1 MKHKLLLLFVS
12 GLFSL
17 VSIGQTVSG
26 TVFEVRGDSDISLPG
41 VNVYWAGSEIG
52 TASDENGKFEL
63 FKPSKYHQ
71 LVFSFVGYE
80 SDTIEISKTD
90 QEIRLVMTAA
100 KILDEIQIIRRSV
113 GTHIDRLNPILTEN
127 ITGAELCKAACC
139 NLAESFET
147 SASVDAYYSNAV
159 TGAKQIRLLGLDGT
173 YVQLLTENIPSLRG
187 LATPYGLGYIPGAWM
202 EAIQISKGTASVKNG
217 YESIAGQINVEYLK
231 PQTADKFFINAL
243 VNNAGK
249 REMNAVG
256 SVILNN
262 NLSTL
267 FLAHVEDNAQ
277 VDDYQGDGF
286 LDHPFLRQYNLL
298 NRWYYGT
305 DHFHLHVG
313 FKALIENRTTGQ
325 IDFQRGQERDIDQP
339 YGIGIDTDRYEG
351 FLKIGYTLNNDRN
364 ANFGTIFSL
373 SNHRQD
379 AFFGIRDYSGEQL
392 NYYMNLMFQTDIF
405 NASNTL
411 TTGYSLNY
419 DDYVE
424 YLNQNEYLR
433 SELVQGVFTE
443 YTYKHDDG
451 FILQAGLRLDYH
463 NLYGLLFT
471 PRIHA
476 RYSFAEHTIFRVSAG
491 KGYRSPN
498 VLAENNH
505 FLANSRTIII
515 APDLMQE
522 EAWNFGLNMTRYFS
536 VGPRQLTANI
546 EAYRTSFVN
555 QIVVDL
561 DSSVD
566 EVSFYNLDGES
577 FANNYQIEL
586 AYEIIRGLDARTAFR
601 YSDVQFS
608 LKGGAL
614 VEKPLMSRY
623 KGLITLSYA
632 TPLKKW
638 QFDLTSQF
646 NGPGRIP
653 STSSNPAE
661 YQMAESFDPYT
672 IIHAQV
678 TKYFKT
684 WNLYVGVENL
694 TDFTQEHPVL
704 AADQPFGSYFDGS
717 LIWGPLHG
725 RKFYVGFR
733 FGISR
738 EE

>member
-1 MKHKLLLLFVS
+1 MKYKLLLLFVA
-12 GLFSL
+12 GLMPL
-17 VSIGQTVSG
+17 ISIGQTVSG
-26 TVFEVRGDSDISLPG
+26 TVYEVQDDSDISLPG

-52 TASDENGKFEL
+52 TASDENGKFVL

-80 SDTIEISKTD
+80 SDTLEIRKTD
-90 QEIRLVMTAA
+90 QEIRLVMNAA
-100 KILDEIQIIRRSV
+100 KILDEVQIVRRSV
-113 GTHIDRLNPILTEN
+113 GTHIDRLNPIMTEN

-147 SASVDAYYSNAV
+147 NASVDAYYSNAV

-173 YVQLLTENIPSLRG
+173 YVQLLTENIPALRG

-217 YESIAGQINVEYLK
+217 YESIAGQINIEYLK
-231 PQTADKFFINAL
+231 PNTADKFFVNAL

-249 REMNAVG
+249 RETNIVG
-256 SVILNN
+256 SAILNED
-262 NLSTL
+262 LSTL
-267 FLAHVEDNAQ
+267 ILAHVEDNSQ
-277 VDDYQGDGF
+277 VDDHQGDGF

-298 NRWYYGT
+298 NRWFYST
-305 DHFHLHVG
+305 DHIHMHIGL
-313 FKALIENRTTGQ
+313 KALIESRTTGQ
-325 IDFQRGQERDIDQP
+325 VDFKRGQSRGIDMP

-351 FLKIGYTLNNDRN
+351 FLKLGYTFNNDRN
-364 ANFGTIFSL
+364 SSFGSIFSL
-373 SNHRQD
+373 SNHSQE
-379 AFFGIRDYSGEQL
+379 AFFGVKDYSGEQL
-392 NYYMNLMFQTDIF
+392 NYYMNLMFQTDFF
-405 NASNTL
+405 NANNTI

-424 YLNQNEYLR
+424 YLDQTNFLR
-433 SELVQGVFTE
+433 TELVQGVFAE
-443 YTYKHDDG
+443 YAYKHDDD
-451 FILQAGLRLDYH
+451 FILQTGLRLDYH
-463 NLYGLLFT
+463 NLYGILFT

-476 RYSFAEHTIFRVSAG
+476 RYSFDEHTIFRVSAG

-505 FLANSRTIII
+505 FLANSRSIII
-515 APDLMQE
+515 ASDLLQE
-522 EAWNFGLNMTRYFS
+522 EAWNFGVNMTRYFS
-536 VGPRQLTANI
+536 LGARQLTANI
-546 EAYRTSFVN
+546 EAHRTSFVN
-555 QIVVDL
+555 QIIVDL

-566 EVSFYNLDGES
+566 EVSFYNLNGES

-586 AYEIIRGLDARTAFR
+586 TYEIIRGLDARTAFR

-608 LKGGAL
+608 LKGGDL
-614 VEKPLMSRY
+614 VEKPLMSKY

-653 STSSNPAE
+653 STSSNPVE
-661 YQMAESFDPYT
+661 YQVEETFDPYT
-672 IIHAQV
+672 IIHAQI

-684 WNLYVGVENL
+684 WNVYAGVENL

-725 RKFYVGFR
+725 RKLYVGFR

>member
-1 MKHKLLLLFVS
+1 MKYKLLLLFVA
-12 GLFSL
+12 GLIPL
-17 VSIGQTVSG
+17 ISIGQTVSG
-26 TVFEVRGDSDISLPG
+26 TVYEVRDDSDISLPG

-52 TASDENGKFEL
+52 TASDENGKFVL

-80 SDTIEISKTD
+80 SDTLEISKTD
-90 QEIRLVMTAA
+90 QEIMLVMNAA
-100 KILDEIQIIRRSV
+100 KILDEVQIIRRSV
-113 GTHIDRLNPILTEN
+113 GTHIDRLNPIMTEN

-147 SASVDAYYSNAV
+147 NASVDAYYSNAV

-173 YVQLLTENIPSLRG
+173 YIQLLTENIPALRG

-217 YESIAGQINVEYLK
+217 YESIAGQINIEYLK
-231 PQTADKFFINAL
+231 PNTADKFFVNAL

-249 REMNAVG
+249 RETNIVG
-256 SVILNN
+256 SAIVNKD
-262 NLSTL
+262 LSTL
-267 FLAHVEDNAQ
+267 ILAHVEDNSQ
-277 VDDYQGDGF
+277 VDDHQGDGF

-298 NRWYYGT
+298 NRWYYST
-305 DHFHLHVG
+305 DHIHMHLG
-313 FKALIENRTTGQ
+313 LKALIESRTTGQ
-325 IDFQRGQERDIDQP
+325 VDFKRGQARDVDMP

-351 FLKIGYTLNNDRN
+351 FLKLGYTFNNDRN
-364 ANFGTIFSL
+364 SSFGSIFSL
-373 SNHRQD
+373 SNHSQE
-379 AFFGIRDYSGEQL
+379 AFFGVKDYSGEQL
-392 NYYMNLMFQTDIF
+392 NYYMNLMFQTDFF
-405 NASNTL
+405 NANNTI
-411 TTGYSLNY
+411 TSGYSLNY

-424 YLNQNEYLR
+424 YLDQTNFLR
-433 SELVQGVFTE
+433 TELVQGIFAE
-443 YTYKHDDG
+443 YAYKHDDD

-463 NLYGLLFT
+463 NLYGFLFT

-476 RYSFAEHTIFRVSAG
+476 RYSFEEHTIFRVSAG

-505 FLANSRTIII
+505 FLANSRSIII
-515 APDLMQE
+515 ASDLLQE
-522 EAWNFGLNMTRYFS
+522 EAWNFGVNMTRYFS
-536 VGPRQLTANI
+536 VGARQLTANI
-546 EAYRTSFVN
+546 EAHRTSFVN
-555 QIVVDL
+555 QIIVDL

-614 VEKPLMSRY
+614 VEKPLMSKY

-653 STSSNPAE
+653 STSSNPVE
-661 YQMAESFDPYT
+661 YQMEESFDPYT
-672 IIHAQV
+672 IIHAQI

-684 WNLYVGVENL
+684 WNVYVGVENL
-694 TDFTQEHPVL
+694 SNFTQEHPVL
-704 AADQPFGSYFDGS
+704 AADQPFGSHFDGS

-725 RKFYVGFR
+725 RKLYVGFR